1 MKKIIRRYV
10 KNESGA
16 SLVEYALLC
25 ALVAIAAIVGM
36 RTLGTGINT
45 AFNSI
50 AASVTANTGPNAR

>member
-1 MKKIIRRYV
+1 MKSSLRRFGR
-10 KNESGA
+10 KDDGA

-36 RTLGTGINT
+36 STLGTGINT

>member
-1 MKKIIRRYV
+1 MKKMIRRYV

-36 RTLGTGINT
+36 KALGSGINT

-50 AASVTANTGPNAR
+50 AASVTTNTR

>member
-1 MKKIIRRYV
+1 MKSILAHFVRKDD
-10 KNESGA
+10 GA

-36 RTLGTGINT
+36 NALGGGINT

-50 AASVTANTGPNAR
+50 AASITQNTR